1 MTKFRDNKI
10 DKLFRPGGL
19 FQLASTEDL
28 ALAEAL
34 CRTLR
39 KCMNARTEQLA
50 LMDDITLDP
59 LPSKSIPQ
67 DDAAED

>member
-19 FQLASTEDL
+19 FQLASAEDL

-39 KCMNARTEQLA
+39 KAMNARTEQLA
-50 LMDDITLDP
+50 LLDDIVLDP
-59 LPSKSIPQ
+59 LPTKATP
-67 DDAAED
+67 